1 MRVDDHH
8 SLTLS
13 LSLSLLI
20 CFRDGDGER
29 ERERRVGKCTLRVC
43 LREREMENVCK
54 VEVQVERESVC
65 RK

>member
-1 MRVDDHH
+1 MER
-8 SLTLS
+8 
-13 LSLSLLI
+13 
-20 CFRDGDGER
+20 ER

>member
-8 SLTLS
+8 SLTHSLS
-13 LSLSLLI
+13 LSLSI
-20 CFRDGDGER
+20 CFRDGDG